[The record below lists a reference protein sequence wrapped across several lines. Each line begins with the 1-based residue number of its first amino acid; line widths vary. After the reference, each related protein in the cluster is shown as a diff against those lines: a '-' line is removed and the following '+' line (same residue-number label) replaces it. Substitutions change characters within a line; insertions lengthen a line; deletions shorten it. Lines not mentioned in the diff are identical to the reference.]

1 MAYNIIGRQ
10 KEITLLNE
18 LYSSS
23 ISFQV
28 IVQRIYF
35 V

>member
-23 ISFQV
+23 NSFQV